1 MGCDTNNR
9 VIGEFEKLIEKH
21 ITEGDSRE
29 HSGDYVNAAV
39 DFETALLYLTQVFKL
54 CSDENTKHR
63 ISMLY
68 NQLAHAHAL
77 SGNAELALVF
87 YGKSLSLRK
96 EMYGDNPSA
105 ENCLDVSFC
114 YDRIARMYEKQ
125 DRFSEAVLSFG
136 QSFRW
141 VRRAK
146 GMIAENEFEHIRCS
160 VLNRIAN
167 VLAETGKYRSA
178 LIKYEKS
185 YNICKRMYEENPSGQ
200 TAHDLFVCVFN
211 IAELMRMCGDCV
223 DSYIW
228 FCYGKELLEKN
239 LGDRG
244 DLAAL
249 KDFAYCYMRMAAAA
263 GDLGD
268 YEIAMSYCRR
278 SIELHAVQAEQDS
291 NIKTKR
297 HYAAALNGAGDICF
311 SFEDYS
317 EALKLYQK
325 SLDYKT
331 DIGKTTSSFELDRDT
346 AVSFCLLGDVKLA
359 LNMKEE
365 AEICYRNAVQ
375 CDEKRSL
382 GRVSDNTLSDLAYS
396 YYRLYLSNKAEN
408 KEYCEKAKQITEYLN
423 LVAPLNAGYAAL
435 KRMTEE

>member
-239 LGDRG
+239 LDAFRQKTFHGLESVIHIHQLFSPDSDKFVKALFHFRPDDENHLFEACFFCVVQRIIQNHLSRVVNG
-244 DLAAL
+244 RDL
-249 KDFAYCYMRMAAAA
+249 FV
-263 GDLGD
+263 
-268 YEIAMSYCRR
+268 S
-278 SIELHAVQAEQDS
+278 AES
-291 NIKTKR
+291 
-297 HYAAALNGAGDICF
+297 
-311 SFEDYS
+311 
-317 EALKLYQK
+317 
-325 SLDYKT
+325 
-331 DIGKTTSSFELDRDT
+331 
-346 AVSFCLLGDVKLA
+346 
-359 LNMKEE
+359 
-365 AEICYRNAVQ
+365 
-375 CDEKRSL
+375 
-382 GRVSDNTLSDLAYS
+382 
-396 YYRLYLSNKAEN
+396 
-408 KEYCEKAKQITEYLN
+408 
-423 LVAPLNAGYAAL
+423 
-435 KRMTEE
+435 